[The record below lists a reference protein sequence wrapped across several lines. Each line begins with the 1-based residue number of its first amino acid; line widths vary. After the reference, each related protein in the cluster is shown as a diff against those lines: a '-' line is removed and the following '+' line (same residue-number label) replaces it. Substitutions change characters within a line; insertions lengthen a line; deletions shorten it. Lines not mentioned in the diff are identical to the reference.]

1 MGDLTTSP
9 DLARTIAELE
19 RRIRTLETA
28 SQLQRSSLT
37 GGTITALNDSGDR
50 VAEFGQ
56 LVGGNYGFAVNDA
69 LSAQTLLLVDDARG
83 VSVPVIE
90 HAWLKADDF
99 TVVTSGAFTTLFRCH
114 VSVPLA
120 QVYSVTVVVTT
131 AVATTG
137 EVRLNIPGFGT
148 TNAKTCPAA
157 AQTDAVFAWDPGM
170 ALGLGSTPF
179 DIEVQARRTSGA
191 GNVNVYTPYPIRES
205 SAYPAVAGGVS

>member
-1 MGDLTTSP
+1 MADPAVPQT
-9 DLARTIAELE
+9 LADRLAALE
-19 RRIRTLETA
+19 RRLASLER
-28 SQLQRSSLT
+28 SPQLQNSSLT
-37 GGTITALNDSGDR
+37 GGTITALNDSGQR

-56 LVGGNYGFAVNDA
+56 LAGGNYGFAVNDA
-69 LSAQTLLLVDDARG
+69 LSTQTILLVDDARG

-99 TVVTSGAFTTLFRCH
+99 TVVTSGSFTTLFRCH

-148 TNAKTCPAA
+148 TNAKSCPAA